1 MATVKSETTKNEVPK
16 MIKIRVAKIEGVKGD
31 LTVGW
36 NGKMYKIKRGI
47 TVEVPEVVA
56 KIIEFSESVEEC
68 ANRYEDSVV
77 HE

>member
-1 MATVKSETTKNEVPK
+1 MATVKSETTKSEAPK
-16 MIKIRVAKIEGVKGD
+16 MVKIRLPKIEGVKGD

-36 NGKMYKIKRGI
+36 NGVMYKVKRGM

>member
-1 MATVKSETTKNEVPK
+1 MATVKSETAKNEEPK
-16 MIKIRVAKIEGVKGD
+16 MIKIRVPKIEGVKGD

-36 NGKMYKIKRGI
+36 NGKMYKVKRGM

-56 KIIEFSESVEEC
+56 KIIEFSESVEAF
-68 ANRYEDSVV
+68 ANSYEDSVA